1 MFIEIVEKP
10 NNNENN
16 IEVFFKFNNENNIKV
31 IK

>member
-16 IEVFFKFNNENNIKV
+16 IEVFSKFNNENNIKV